1 MDDQEDTVR
10 HRLTVYHDQTRP
22 LVDFYSSMAEQS
34 ALTYVCVE
42 GVGDFDTIRAR
53 MFDALGS
60 TA

>member
-1 MDDQEDTVR
+1 
-10 HRLTVYHDQTRP
+10 
-22 LVDFYSSMAEQS
+22 VDFYSSMAERS

-53 MFDALGS
+53 MFEALGS